1 MLVGLD
7 LHVVVEVNAGL
18 GGDFVE
24 LEHPFP
30 FDLGEVEGL
39 GESEVDV
46 LRLLVGLFVGGVDVL
61 SVGQRAQVVE
71 VFVLG
76 QLEHPGRGQRTLLD
90 YEFQVSV
97 EGVSDFVLVAI
108 AEIGVHL
115 VVLQPCHF
123 HQEAE
128 RVAVDHL
135 VALEQGLRV
144 REGND
149 FVVLAVGDDE
159 EAVYLGDV
167 VHQVEAVVLEGRVSG

>member
-1 MLVGLD
+1 M
-7 LHVVVEVNAGL
+7 
-18 GGDFVE
+18 
-24 LEHPFP
+24 
-30 FDLGEVEGL
+30 
-39 GESEVDV
+39 
-46 LRLLVGLFVGGVDVL
+46 
-61 SVGQRAQVVE
+61 
-71 VFVLG
+71 
-76 QLEHPGRGQRTLLD
+76 
-90 YEFQVSV
+90 
-97 EGVSDFVLVAI
+97 EGVSYFVLVAI

-115 VVLQPCHF
+115 VVLQSCHF

-128 RVAVDHL
+128 GVAVDHL